1 MKINLFLLTALGCF
15 LLNGQANGQA
25 ITINSSDMPAPTG
38 AANVRN
44 VMSSSIPGP
53 YVGTSMTWNY
63 ETHSG
68 PTTTIDYSVETDT
81 FFTNYGIE
89 VSVPSFKS
97 LNTDFGYLLDSKL
110 DFNTTNVKESAL
122 FIPQQPYDISGLTGV
137 SGDSLNF
144 PEQKVKLTIPRTMM
158 TFPCTMGTTWASSGR
173 RVTNFLL
180 TYSAASMSNI
190 PGQHAYYMNRK
201 DTVVGWGTL
210 RVYTTTGASIYYD
223 VLMDKVIQYA
233 TDSFYLGGMPAPTA
247 LLTTFGVTQ
256 GQRSDSMYRYNF
268 YRKGTYTYLMTIG
281 FGADYSMTTVNDAT
295 VAVDGIIASGIADFH
310 KPAYASILYPNP
322 SNGSQINISLIGK
335 SFPASTYVVTDV
347 AGRTVQQGAINTQS
361 ALAPIQFKQS
371 LGAGTYMIN
380 VYSANNEKLVA
391 EQFSVQ

>member
-15 LLNGQANGQA
+15 LLNGQVNGQA
-25 ITINSSDMPAPTG
+25 ITINAIDMPAPTG
-38 AANVRN
+38 VFNVRN
-44 VMSSSIPGP
+44 VMSTSIPSP
-53 YVGTSMTWNY
+53 SIGTNMTWNY

-89 VSVPSFKS
+89 ISLPSFKS
-97 LNTDFGYLLDSKL
+97 LNTDFGYLLESKL
-110 DFNTTNVKESAL
+110 DFNTTNIKESAL
-122 FIPQQPYDISGLTGV
+122 FVPQQPYDISSLTGA

-144 PEQKVKLTIPRTMM
+144 PAQKVKLITPKTMM
-158 TFPCTMGTTWASSGR
+158 NFPCTMGTSWASSGR
-173 RVTNFLL
+173 RVTNFFL
-180 TYSAASMSNI
+180 TYTAASMTNV
-190 PGQHAYYMNRK
+190 PGQHAYYLNRK
-201 DTVVGWGTL
+201 DSVVGWGKL
-210 RVYTTTGASIYYD
+210 RVYTSSGASIYYD

-233 TDSFYLGGMPAPTA
+233 TDSFYLGGMPAPAA

-268 YRKGTYTYLMTIG
+268 YRRGTYNYLMTIG
-281 FGADYSMTTVNDAT
+281 YGADYSMTTVNDAV
-295 VAVDGIIASGIADFH
+295 VAVDDIIASGISDFH

-335 SFPASTYVVTDV
+335 SFPASNYVVTDV
-347 AGRTVQQGAINTQS
+347 TGRAVQQGKIDAQS
-361 ALAPIQFKQS
+361 ALAPIQFKQT
-371 LGAGTYMIN
+371 LGTGTYFIN